1 MKKIILNPICLA
13 LLFFVMGCGNAPRNN
28 ATDLLNDSIA
38 SKDEMVDDELIGQL
52 ITVVPNPL
60 QLSELLQQSG
70 VVYNSDLLVPSSNV
84 SKYNTNLKKAL
95 NLGTYGSDL
104 VHMNI
109 YERTISTLTY
119 LKNVND
125 LANDLKVGQF
135 FNLET
140 LNRLS
145 ENKKN
150 VDSIL
155 FITNSSFDRM
165 THYLIDEKRS
175 NIAVLIAY
183 GTWIENLYLATS
195 IDAVEK
201 KQKIYDRVGE
211 QKVVLDNIIILLGA
225 FKNDPDFAEL
235 LKDSENLKKE
245 FDKVIITYNYV
256 EPTMKKVD
264 GKMVI
269 IDNSTSTI
277 NIDETIFKSIG
288 NVIASIRNK
297 IIN

>member
-1 MKKIILNPICLA
+1 MKKKIFYAISLGV
-13 LLFFVMGCGNAPRNN
+13 LLTSFMGCDPPKNN
-28 ATDLLNDSIA
+28 AIDLLNDSIA
-38 SKDEMVDDELIGQL
+38 KKNEMVDDELIGQL

-60 QLSELLQQSG
+60 QLSELLQESG
-70 VVYNSDLLVPSSNV
+70 IVYNSELLVPASNIN
-84 SKYNTNLKKAL
+84 KYNSNLKKAL
-95 NLGTYGSDL
+95 NLGTYGTDL

-109 YERTISTLTY
+109 YERTVSTVTY

-125 LANDLKVGQF
+125 LANELKIGQF

-175 NIAVLIAY
+175 NIAVLVAY
-183 GTWIENLYLATS
+183 GTWIESLYLATN
-195 IDAVEK
+195 IDAIEK
-201 KQKIYDRVGE
+201 KQNIYNRVGE
-211 QKVVLDNIIILLGA
+211 QKVVLDNILILLQA
-225 FKNDPDFAEL
+225 FKNDPDFADL
-235 LKDSENLKKE
+235 LKDSEILKKE

-256 EPTMKKVD
+256 EPTMKEVD

-288 NVIASIRNK
+288 NEISKIRNK
-297 IIN
+297 ITN